1 MNAFRNSD
9 ERYAEEPPNFVSD
22 YFIRDN
28 RPVCEIA
35 GEELNISSEKFI
47 NYGIETSLVDSDLG
61 ICTVRHRDVVYTRGF
76 EHSQA
81 ILLAH
86 LAAKLVDA
94 PKAGLR
100 LRQNKWIPLLKQLRT
115 NTPEYVKPK
124 GERRYLDSDH
134 VMDVLVFQVIPQF
147 LDRVLI
153 SYCDQVAAD
162 APIPIDP
169 DIKGFY
175 ETIKATHPKIV
186 ATLREKLAYLH
197 SEWSAKFHKIKNEQD
212 QTREDVTCS
221 PRKRQRTTSSKS
233 SQSTLVCFLVSFTK

>member
-1 MNAFRNSD
+1 MNAFQNAD
-9 ERYAEEPPNFVSD
+9 EGYAEEPPNFLND
-22 YFIRDN
+22 YFITDK

-35 GEELNISSEKFI
+35 GEELNISPEKFI
-47 NYGIETSLVDSDLG
+47 NYGIETSLVDSELG
-61 ICTVRHRDVVYTRGF
+61 ICTLRHRDVVYNRGF
-76 EHSQA
+76 EHPQA

-100 LRQNKWIPLLKQLRT
+100 LRQNKWDNLLKQLRV

-124 GERRYLDSDH
+124 GVRRYLDSDH
-134 VMDVLVFQVIPQF
+134 VMDVLVLQVIPQF

-153 SYCDQVAAD
+153 SYRDQVGAD
-162 APIPIDP
+162 ARIPIDP

-175 ETIKATHPKIV
+175 ETIKATHPKMV
-186 ATLREKLAYLH
+186 ATLKEKLASLN
-197 SEWSAKFHKIKNEQD
+197 SEWSSTFKRIKNEQD

-221 PRKRQRTTSSKS
+221 PKKRSRTTTNKN
-233 SQSTLVCFLVSFTK
+233 SQLTLVSLPVSFTN